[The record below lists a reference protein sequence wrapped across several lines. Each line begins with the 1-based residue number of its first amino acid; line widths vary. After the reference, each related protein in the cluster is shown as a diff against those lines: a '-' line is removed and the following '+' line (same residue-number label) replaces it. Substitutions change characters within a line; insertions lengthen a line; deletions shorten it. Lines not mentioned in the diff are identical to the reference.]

1 MKRLQRLIR
10 RGANAPSVWVL
21 LLVMVLS
28 MTSNHPSLRWTKGL
42 TAQADERPSI
52 QAMNADKSLIREGT
66 ILAEARGRFK
76 VVNERFVFLDE
87 TTGKPLTCLENLML
101 QRIHS
106 FLKDDEGGRQRWSVS
121 GKITEYNGD
130 NFLWLD
136 RALRAQ

>member
-1 MKRLQRLIR
+1 MNRLRRLIR
-10 RGANAPSVWVL
+10 RSVNAPSVWVL
-21 LLVMVLS
+21 LLVIILS
-28 MTSNHPSLRWTKGL
+28 ITSNHPSLRL
-42 TAQADERPSI
+42 TNGSIAKADERPTI
-52 QAMNADKSLIREGT
+52 QAMNEEKSLIREGT
-66 ILAEARGRFK
+66 SLAEARGRFK
-76 VVNERFVFLDE
+76 VVNERFVFMDE
-87 TTGKPLTCLENLML
+87 TTGKSLTCLENLML